1 MSDVIEP
8 VKKVKQ
14 EEPVVKIDEKRKVR
28 TKDA

>member
-14 EEPVVKIDEKRKVR
+14 EEVIVKKDEKRKVR